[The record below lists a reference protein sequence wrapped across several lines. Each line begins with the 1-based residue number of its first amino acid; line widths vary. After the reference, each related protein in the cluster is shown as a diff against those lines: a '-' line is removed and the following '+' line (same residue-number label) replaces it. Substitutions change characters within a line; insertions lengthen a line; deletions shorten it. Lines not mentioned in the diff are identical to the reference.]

1 MAAEVHSDSPSL
13 TRRQRAR
20 LAARQATEAQRE
32 KMQQI
37 ESSIT
42 EFLVSLGERDEALA
56 RAGQAATHLTELGE
70 SRKSIA
76 DKTGTSI
83 HEVTRAIQ
91 LYESSDR
98 ADGDDADDA
107 SDPASDPASEAT
119 PGDGTG
125 DATAGAE

>member
-56 RAGQAATHLTELGE
+56 RAGQAATRLTERGE

-83 HEVTRAIQ
+83 HEVSRAIQ
-91 LYESSDR
+91 LYDSSDD
-98 ADGDDADDA
+98 ADGDDADG
-107 SDPASDPASEAT
+107 ASEPTSDAT
-119 PGDGTG
+119 AGDGTG
-125 DATAGAE
+125 DATDGAE

>member
-56 RAGQAATHLTELGE
+56 RAGQAATRLTELGE

-91 LYESSDR
+91 LYESSDD
-98 ADGDDADDA
+98 ADGDAADDA
-107 SDPASDPASEAT
+107 SEPTSDAT
-119 PGDGTG
+119 DGDGTG
-125 DATAGAE
+125 DATDGAE

>member
-56 RAGQAATHLTELGE
+56 RAGQAATRLTELGE

-91 LYESSDR
+91 LYDSSDD
-98 ADGDDADDA
+98 ANGDDADGA
-107 SDPASDPASEAT
+107 SEPTSEAT

-125 DATAGAE
+125 DATDGTE

>member
-20 LAARQATEAQRE
+20 LAARQATEEQRE
-32 KMQQI
+32 KMQKI

-56 RAGQAATHLTELGE
+56 RAGQAATRLTELGE

-91 LYESSDR
+91 LYASSDD

-107 SDPASDPASEAT
+107 SESASEAT

-125 DATAGAE
+125 DATHGAE

>member
-1 MAAEVHSDSPSL
+1 MTAEVHSDSPSL

-32 KMQQI
+32 KMQKI

-56 RAGQAATHLTELGE
+56 RAGQAATRLTELGE

-83 HEVTRAIQ
+83 HEVARAIQ
-91 LYESSDR
+91 LYESSDD
-98 ADGDDADDA
+98 ADGDDADGA
-107 SDPASDPASEAT
+107 SEPASDAT

-125 DATAGAE
+125 DATDGAE

>member
-20 LAARQATEAQRE
+20 LAARQATEEQRE
-32 KMQQI
+32 KMQKI

-56 RAGQAATHLTELGE
+56 RAGQAATRLTELGE

-91 LYESSDR
+91 LYASSDD

-107 SDPASDPASEAT
+107 SEPASDAT
-119 PGDGTG
+119 AGDGTG
-125 DATAGAE
+125 DATDGAE

>member
-56 RAGQAATHLTELGE
+56 RAGQAATRLTELGE

-83 HEVTRAIQ
+83 HEVSRAIQ
-91 LYESSDR
+91 LYDSSDD
-98 ADGDDADDA
+98 ADGDDADG
-107 SDPASDPASEAT
+107 ASEPTSDAT
-119 PGDGTG
+119 AGDGTG
-125 DATAGAE
+125 DATDGAE

>member
-107 SDPASDPASEAT
+107 SEPASEAT